1 MRARW
6 FRQVSR
12 RPGLDAC
19 QGKVTEM
26 ANPIRVG
33 IIGLNANS
41 GQAGRSHVPA
51 IQNVPEL
58 VLQGV
63 ANRTL
68 ANSQEA
74 AQKFG
79 VPSVFDDVDA
89 LVNSPDIDLVVIS
102 TPVPSIMASLCGDRF
117 AIRSMPSVMFM
128 GGRLR

>member
-1 MRARW
+1 
-6 FRQVSR
+6 
-12 RPGLDAC
+12 
-19 QGKVTEM
+19 M
-26 ANPIRVG
+26 APIRVG

-51 IQNVPEL
+51 IQNVPDL

-74 AQKFG
+74 AQKFN

-89 LVNSPDIDLVVIS
+89 LVSSPDIDLVVIS
-102 TPVPSIMASLCGDRF
+102 TPVPSHHELVMK
-117 AIRSMPSVMFM
+117 AIGGGKHVMSEWPF
-128 GGRLR
+128 GANLE